1 MQRRDFLRDSVIGAT
16 LAAVP
21 SAVGGADVGEPKRPI
36 AIGFFGATY
45 SHARDK
51 IKLALSSP
59 DWEFVGVCDESAPG
73 RRVCEALGAPVISRD
88 ELLRRAEVVAIGS
101 DVAEHAPHALAALKA
116 GKHVHLEK
124 PPATRVEEI
133 REIVALAKE
142 KRLLVQTGYMWRY
155 HPGFAAIL
163 EAVRRGWL
171 GEVFLVR
178 GHIANNLSPKQR
190 AEWGAFRGGSM
201 YELGSH
207 LIDAVVRLLG
217 RPKTVVPILRS
228 HGKTDDGLKD
238 NNVVVLEYPRA
249 TAVVMNNSIQAGAA
263 PARSFE
269 VLGSNGYALLQPIEP
284 PKLLIDL
291 VSAAGPYQRGPQQP
305 PLPPYRR
312 YEADF
317 VELAAAVRGE
327 RPLSVGLD
335 EELLSAETLLR
346 ASEMI

>member
-1 MQRRDFLRDSVIGAT
+1 MQRRDFLRNGMIGAT
-16 LAAVP
+16 IAAAP
-21 SAVGGADVGEPKRPI
+21 SVVEGAEAGEPKRPI
-36 AIGFFGATY
+36 AIGFLGATY

-51 IKLALSSP
+51 IKLALNSP
-59 DWEFVGVCDESAPG
+59 DWEFVGVYDESEPG
-73 RRVCEALGAPVISRD
+73 RRVCETLGAKLIGRD
-88 ELLRRAEVVAIGS
+88 ELFRRATVVAIGS
-101 DVAEHAPHALAALKA
+101 DIADHAPHALLALRA

-124 PPATRVEEI
+124 PPATRIEEI
-133 REIVALAKE
+133 REIVSLAKE
-142 KRLLVQTGYMWRY
+142 KKLLVQTGYMWRY
-155 HPGFAAIL
+155 HPGFSAIL

-178 GHIANNLSPKQR
+178 GHIANNLGPKQR
-190 AEWGAFRGGSM
+190 AEWGAFPGGSL

-207 LIDAVVRLLG
+207 LIDAVVRMLG
-217 RPKTVVPILRS
+217 RPQAITPILRRQ
-228 HGKTDDGLKD
+228 GKADDGLKD

-249 TAVVMNNSIQAGAA
+249 TAVVMNNSIQASSS

-305 PLPPYRR
+305 SMPAYRR

-327 RPLSVGLD
+327 RPLSASLD

>member
-1 MQRRDFLRDSVIGAT
+1 MQRRDFLRNSVIGAT
-16 LAAVP
+16 IAAVP
-21 SAVGGADVGEPKRPI
+21 SAVGGAEAGEPKRPI
-36 AIGFFGATY
+36 AIGFLGATY
-45 SHARDK
+45 SHARAK
-51 IKLALSSP
+51 IELALRSP
-59 DWEFVGVCDESAPG
+59 DWQFVGVCDESEPG
-73 RRVCEALGAPVISRD
+73 RRVCEALGAKVVDRD

-101 DVAEHAPHALAALKA
+101 DIASHAPDALLALKA

-124 PPATRVEEI
+124 PPATRIDEI

-142 KRLLVQTGYMWRY
+142 KKLLVQTGYMWRY

-190 AEWGAFRGGSM
+190 AEWGAFRGGSLF
-201 YELGSH
+201 ELGSH

-217 RPKTVVPILRS
+217 KPQAVTPILRS
-228 HGKTDDGLKD
+228 HGKANDGLKD

-249 TAVVMNNSIQAGAA
+249 TAVIMNNSIQAGAS

-269 VLGSNGYALLQPIEP
+269 VIGSNGYALLQPIEP

-291 VSAAGPYQRGPQQP
+291 VSPAGPYQRGPQQP
-305 PLPPYRR
+305 PMPSYRR

-327 RPLSVGLD
+327 QTLSVGLD

-346 ASEMI
+346 ASEMM

>member
-1 MQRRDFLRDSVIGAT
+1 MQRREFLRDGAMGAT
-16 LAAVP
+16 IAAMPGVI
-21 SAVGGADVGEPKRPI
+21 VGAETDGPKPPI
-36 AIGFFGATY
+36 AIGFLGASY

-51 IKLALSSP
+51 IRLTMSSP
-59 DWEFVGVCDESAPG
+59 DWEFVGVSDESAPG
-73 RRVCEALGAPVISRD
+73 RRVCEALGAKVIGQE
-88 ELLRRAEVVAIGS
+88 ELLRRAAVVAIGS
-101 DVAEHAPHALAALKA
+101 DVPQHAPHALLALRA

-124 PPATRVEEI
+124 PPAMRAAEI
-133 REIVALAKE
+133 REIVAVARE

-155 HPGFAAIL
+155 HPGFAAIF
-163 EAVRRGWL
+163 EAVRQGWL
-171 GEVFLVR
+171 GDVYLVR
-178 GHIANNLSPKQR
+178 GHIANNSGAQQR
-190 AEWGAFRGGSM
+190 KEWGAFPGGSL

-207 LIDAVVRLLG
+207 LIDAVVRMLG
-217 RPKTVVPILRS
+217 KPRAVIPILRH
-228 HGKTDDGLKD
+228 HGKSDDGFKD
-238 NNVVVLEYPRA
+238 NNVVVLEYPRT
-249 TAVVMNNSIQAGAA
+249 TAVVMNNSIQPGAA

-291 VSAAGPYQRGPQQP
+291 VAAAGPYQRGPQQVP
-305 PLPPYRR
+305 MPAYRR

-346 ASEMI
+346 ASEMM